1 MTSLDGPPPWQ
12 GGTAFAVSKAKT
24 PRERLDQKIPMG
36 EGLVTPSRSF
46 SLPPLAALA
55 KRSALAKEGPVFIG
69 LPPQPA
75 AEGCLSPTAPQHPF
89 PSLARQP
96 RLCRKTAIQGGA
108 LNETA

>member
-1 MTSLDGPPPWQ
+1 
-12 GGTAFAVSKAKT
+12 
-24 PRERLDQKIPMG
+24 MG